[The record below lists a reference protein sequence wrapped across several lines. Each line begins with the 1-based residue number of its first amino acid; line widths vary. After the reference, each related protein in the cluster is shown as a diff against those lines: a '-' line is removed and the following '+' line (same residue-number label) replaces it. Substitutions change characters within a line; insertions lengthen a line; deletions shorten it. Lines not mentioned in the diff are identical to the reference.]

1 MKHDAELRAL
11 IDATGLTY
19 DRLAERFNCNAKTVQ
34 GWYRGNRPPRN
45 RGLVIAALQLIVLE
59 QRGIVTAKLIEAN
72 AQ

>member
-1 MKHDAELRAL
+1 MFVL
-11 IDATGLTY
+11 Y
-19 DRLAERFNCNAKTVQ
+19 VN
-34 GWYRGNRPPRN
+34 GNSRNSKLPPRN